1 MQFSKEKKG
10 KITVVNISGKI
21 IGAPDVASINN
32 IFSELIQDDEIDVV
46 VDLAAVEMINS
57 SGLGSLIANMTSI
70 KKKGGNLKFAS
81 VSDQVLHVLKITR
94 LDTVFD
100 IYNSLD
106 EAIKSF

>member
-10 KITVVNISGKI
+10 KITILNISGKI

-32 IFSELIQDDEIDVV
+32 IFAELIQDNEIDVV

-70 KKKGGNLKFAS
+70 KKKGGNLKFAR